1 MNDELPPFRPDEERS
16 AWLLLRNEA
25 ELRARLERMRAG
37 ISHPAFE
44 RLLDGLARPD
54 EARAR
59 VQDLAGHLEEALR
72 TLGALRG
79 ELTRPEEGTR
89 VGGIR
94 PPEGGEALPP
104 GLPETLDRFLRDRA
118 RSPGFS
124 YTVGHDP
131 VRGWAV
137 RWKEHSR
144 DGSIYASGRL
154 YQRPWEWMRSN
165 PGAGG

>member
-1 MNDELPPFRPDEERS
+1 VSDELPPFRPGEERS
-16 AWLLLRNEA
+16 AWLLLRNET
-25 ELRARLERMRAG
+25 ELRSRLERMRAG
-37 ISHPAFE
+37 IAHPAFE

-59 VQDLAGHLEEALR
+59 IQALAGHLEEALR
-72 TLGALRG
+72 TLGGLRG
-79 ELTRPEEGTR
+79 DLTRPEQGSGG
-89 VGGIR
+89 GGIR

-104 GLPETLDRFLRDRA
+104 GLPETVDRLLRERA

-124 YTVGHDP
+124 YTVGQDP

-137 RWKEHSR
+137 RWQERSE

-165 PGAGG
+165 PVSG